1 MRLLTPAGKILL
13 ALDGARRPLL
23 AREIQERTGLSRA
36 TVYLNLAR
44 LMADGL
50 VREEG
55 DGYVLTSEGRRAV
68 EELRSLVTASTVRG

>member
-13 ALDGARRPLL
+13 ALEGASRPLL

-55 DGYVLTSEGRRAV
+55 DGYVLTVEGRRAV
-68 EELRSLVTASTVRG
+68 EELRALVAPARG